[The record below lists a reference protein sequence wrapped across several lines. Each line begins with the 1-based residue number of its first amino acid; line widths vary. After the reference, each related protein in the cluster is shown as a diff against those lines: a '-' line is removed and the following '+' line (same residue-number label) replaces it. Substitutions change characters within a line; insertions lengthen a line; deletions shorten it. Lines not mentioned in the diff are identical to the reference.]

1 MGEFC
6 GWLQIIKFQVG
17 NRSITMILSTKNM
30 QPKINL
36 LYNFY
41 LYNNNKYSV
50 SESTTPGIQKYAF
63 I

>member
-1 MGEFC
+1 M
-6 GWLQIIKFQVG
+6 KFQVG

-41 LYNNNKYSV
+41 LYNNKKYSV